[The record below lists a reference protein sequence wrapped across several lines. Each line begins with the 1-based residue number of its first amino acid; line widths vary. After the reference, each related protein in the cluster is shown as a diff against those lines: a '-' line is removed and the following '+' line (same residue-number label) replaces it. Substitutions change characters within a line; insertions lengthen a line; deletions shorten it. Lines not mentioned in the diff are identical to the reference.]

1 MNTGNCEAGGEPEAN
16 TAASISQASTTA
28 GPCRVLSLDGGGA
41 KGFYTIGILKE
52 IEAVAG
58 APLCDRFRLIFG
70 TSTGAIIAALLG
82 LGYDV
87 DKIHTLYKDHVPT
100 IMRQRNR
107 FGRTAALKELTMKVF
122 KDADFHAFKTGVGIV
137 ATHWEYER
145 PMIFK
150 TSVAQAHG
158 QTGTFVPGFGCKIG
172 DAVQASCSAFPFFD
186 RVHLKTSQGEK
197 VEVADGGFCANNPTM
212 YAITDALRAL
222 KQEPGNV
229 RVISLGVGT
238 YPEPKRAWHQRM
250 LRRHWLVRLLQKTL
264 DVNSGSMEQLRQL
277 LFREVPTI
285 RISET
290 FAKPEMATDLLEHD
304 LAKLDV
310 LYRQGRE
317 SFRRNE
323 TKLLEFLL

>member
-1 MNTGNCEAGGEPEAN
+1 MSNGTTEVGIEPRATTEAIVAQP
-16 TAASISQASTTA
+16 AAPA

-52 IEAVAG
+52 IEGIVG
-58 APLCDRFRLIFG
+58 APLCDKFQLIFG

-82 LGYDV
+82 LGYEV
-87 DKIHTLYKDHVPT
+87 DKIHGLYKEHVPT
-100 IMRQRNR
+100 IMRQRKR
-107 FGRTAALKELTMKVF
+107 FARTAALKELTKKVF
-122 KDADFHAFKTGVGIV
+122 EDFDFHAFKTGVGIV

-172 DAVQASCSAFPFFD
+172 EAVQASCSAFPFFD
-186 RVHLKTSQGEK
+186 RVNLKTSQGEN

-222 KQEPGNV
+222 KQEPANV

-238 YPEPKRAWHQRM
+238 YPEPKRAWHQRV

-290 FAKPEMATDLLEHD
+290 FAKPEMATDLLEYD
-304 LAKLDV
+304 LGKLDI

-317 SFRRNE
+317 SFRRYE
-323 TKLLEFLL
+323 AQLREFLL